1 MVSHR
6 VLRAELPFFVAFP
19 VAEPGGE
26 CAYLEGSMDLFAC
39 DEMDAGD
46 AYIVDYKTGGSPKE
60 HADDLAEKHRLQAE
74 CYAYA
79 ALEHGFSRVRATFV
93 RVEAPAEDGSPQTVH
108 YLYERSDMPQLL
120 QSIQG
125 AWATLREGN

>member
-1 MVSHR
+1 M
-6 VLRAELPFFVAFP
+6 
-19 VAEPGGE
+19 G
-26 CAYLEGSMDLFAC
+26 
-39 DEMDAGD
+39 AGD

-60 HADDLAEKHRLQAE
+60 HADDLIEKHRLQAE

-79 ALEHGFSRVRATFV
+79 ALEHGFSRVQATFV

-120 QSIQG
+120 QGIQS